1 MTNIL
6 RCLARIDREN
16 EYFLFVSPANQH
28 MYRVE
33 QENFHQVICWA
44 SNERR
49 NLRIAT
55 QQLQSPALVRKYGI
69 EVFNSPGN
77 TAPLLLPCPSVLTIK
92 TMHHY
97 HLPET
102 LGWQRA
108 LFRRTMVYASAKRAT
123 FIIANSQSNRDDIV
137 HFLGISP
144 DKVALVH
151 EAVDREC
158 FRADLPEQ
166 DVEARLEKRG
176 VRRPYLLNVS
186 SIWPYKNQLKLVRAY
201 ARLVEEQRI
210 PHELVLAGASDQPA
224 YAAQVRA
231 AVSELGLKDRVRFLD
246 YVPHAELAY
255 FYRGADAFVYPSSFE
270 TFGLTLLEAMACGVP
285 IVCANRGSLP
295 EIAADAALII
305 NPESDEEIAA
315 AMWRILSEEGLRN
328 SLVERGFRR
337 VSDFSWEKTAA
348 ETLSVFLRA
357 GAAHKNGF
365 RGVN

>member
-1 MTNIL
+1 M
-6 RCLARIDREN
+6 
-16 EYFLFVSPANQH
+16 
-28 MYRVE
+28 
-33 QENFHQVICWA
+33 
-44 SNERR
+44 
-49 NLRIAT
+49 
-55 QQLQSPALVRKYGI
+55 
-69 EVFNSPGN
+69 
-77 TAPLLLPCPSVLTIK
+77 
-92 TMHHY
+92 
-97 HLPET
+97 
-102 LGWQRA
+102 
-108 LFRRTMVYASAKRAT
+108 
-123 FIIANSQSNRDDIV
+123 
-137 HFLGISP
+137 
-144 DKVALVH
+144 
-151 EAVDREC
+151 
-158 FRADLPEQ
+158 
-166 DVEARLEKRG
+166 
-176 VRRPYLLNVS
+176 
-186 SIWPYKNQLKLVRAY
+186 RAY

-210 PHELVLAGASDQPA
+210 SHELVLAGASDQPA